1 MKLTGPQYK
10 TLRDALVEAFDP
22 DSFDEML
29 LLELTRK
36 RPVIT
41 NSRNFNTDVINVI
54 KAAEREGWVPAL
66 IQAARTANPGNALL
80 YQAAETLSVSST
92 RELPVASLHL
102 EKVVRP
108 GVPFLDPAAF
118 RSRLGRLELQVC
130 SIELDGTGY
139 GTGVLVGPDYVLTN
153 QHVVAKVTP
162 ATKIACRFDFATSA
176 DGKVI
181 NKGTAFP
188 VQAAFV
194 DASPPSRN
202 DPNLTKGDP
211 TDDEC
216 DYVLLK
222 LTDTIGTA
230 PAGTGASASAEIR
243 GWVQLAA
250 GRIEPGDPVFVLQH
264 PQSPFDWQ
272 LQPLKLTMGKMLD
285 LVGGGRRLRHDAATL
300 PGSSGSPCFSA
311 SLSLVALHH
320 AGGDDRYE
328 KADFNQAIP
337 IGKIVARLVRQQVT
351 PFWADA
357 PPEPKRP

>member
-1 MKLTGPQYK
+1 MPDGRG
-10 TLRDALVEAFDP
+10 RDRRAIEIGSPIA
-22 DSFDEML
+22 
-29 LLELTRK
+29 K
-36 RPVIT
+36 R
-41 NSRNFNTDVINVI
+41 R
-54 KAAEREGWVPAL
+54 KAAGFREGPNLVVGRAQDLTLLILADMIEYAANPAPPAL
-66 IQAARTANPGNALL
+66 IQAARTANPGNEALF
-80 YQAAETLSVSST
+80 QAAEALALSST
-92 RELPVASLHL
+92 RALPTASLNL

-108 GVPFLDPAAF
+108 GVPFLAPAVF

-130 SIELDGTGY
+130 SIELDGVGY
-139 GTGVLVGPDYVLTN
+139 GTGVLIGADYVLTN
-153 QHVVAKVTP
+153 QHVVANVTP
-162 ATKIACRFDFATSA
+162 AMKITCRFDFATAA

-194 DASPPSRN
+194 DVSPPSAN
-202 DPNLTKGDP
+202 DPNLTQGNP

-216 DYVLLK
+216 DYVLLQLADK
-222 LTDTIGTA
+222 IGDA
-230 PAGTGASASAEIR
+230 PAGTGTSESADLR
-243 GWVQLAA
+243 GWVQLVA
-250 GRIEPGDPVFVLQH
+250 GQIDPGDPVFVLQH

-272 LQPLKLTMGKMLD
+272 LQPLKLTMGKMLA
-285 LVGGGRRLRHDAATL
+285 LAGGGRRLRHDASTL

-337 IGKIVARLVRQQVT
+337 IEKIVARLTRQKVT
-351 PFWADA
+351 PFWTAA